1 MDPAFYHPNRRTR
14 QATWN
19 IEKEE
24 VCDDFDGVEMSAP
37 ASTGFEGVEMH
48 APAAVRRS
56 TRAQNKDDDD
66 ELPSLKLLDES
77 GRRLSGSNASR
88 YYAAKRAER
97 EKEREKL
104 RIEQSTPKAIE
115 NMLKTA
121 RQQRQSRRK
130 GPVGNLPN
138 PIAAARSFVA
148 NPVTRF
154 WLACNL
160 CLLLVLFAGS
170 VLFLSLVYPVA
181 LRPAVKY

>member
-1 MDPAFYHPNRRTR
+1 MP
-14 QATWN
+14 
-19 IEKEE
+19 
-24 VCDDFDGVEMSAP
+24 AP
-37 ASTGFEGVEMH
+37 ASTDFEGVEMH

-56 TRAQNKDDDD
+56 TRAQYKDDDD

-88 YYAAKRAER
+88 HYAAKRADR

-121 RQQRQSRRK
+121 RQQQRQSRRK

-138 PIAAARSFVA
+138 PVAAARSFVA

-170 VLFLSLVYPVA
+170 VLFMSLVYPVA

>member
-1 MDPAFYHPNRRTR
+1 MDPAFYHPNRRTPR
-14 QATWN
+14 ATWN

-24 VCDDFDGVEMSAP
+24 VCDDFDGVELSAP
-37 ASTGFEGVEMH
+37 ASTDFEGVEMH

-77 GRRLSGSNASR
+77 GRRLSGSNATR

-121 RQQRQSRRK
+121 RQRQSRRK
-130 GPVGNLPN
+130 GPVANLPN
-138 PIAAARSFVA
+138 PVTAARSFVA

-154 WLACNL
+154 WLACNVS
-160 CLLLVLFAGS
+160 LLLVLFAGS
-170 VLFLSLVYPVA
+170 VLFMSLVYPVA